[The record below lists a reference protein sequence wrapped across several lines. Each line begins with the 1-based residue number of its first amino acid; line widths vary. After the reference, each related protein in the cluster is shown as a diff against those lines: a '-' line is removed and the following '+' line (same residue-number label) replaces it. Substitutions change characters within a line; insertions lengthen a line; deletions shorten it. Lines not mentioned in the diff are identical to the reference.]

1 MSGPPCEREA
11 APLGACLPSLN
22 PYLVS
27 HGEQC
32 QGHSL
37 QPNSEK
43 NGSSRVY
50 GQLPRPCPAKEAAAH
65 PRTPQDLWDIA
76 AGLHPALLIRLSPE
90 SGRRV
95 LLDLFQSSGSLGL
108 SNSMSTQFISISRK
122 AILLQKDTV
131 DPPSPPGIPQEG
143 WIHLPF
149 SHTSPEVTRWI
160 NPKISVERL
169 ASGGPEGLVAPLW
182 QGQHWTTEY
191 MMLPPES
198 AAAVLSGC
206 VPSIRKELGGYQ
218 SPPLSCSGRLKLP
231 AQPQSLGNYRR
242 Q

>member
-108 SNSMSTQFISISRK
+108 SNSCLPSSSASRGRPFYCRRILWTHLAPQESHRK
-122 AILLQKDTV
+122 AGSTC
-131 DPPSPPGIPQEG
+131 
-143 WIHLPF
+143 
-149 SHTSPEVTRWI
+149 
-160 NPKISVERL
+160 
-169 ASGGPEGLVAPLW
+169 
-182 QGQHWTTEY
+182 
-191 MMLPPES
+191 
-198 AAAVLSGC
+198 LSL
-206 VPSIRKELGGYQ
+206 I
-218 SPPLSCSGRLKLP
+218 P
-231 AQPQSLGNYRR
+231 AQRSRDGLTQR
-242 Q
+242 